1 MEPTRA
7 TPQPAKE
14 APTPTDVALVDA
26 ARAGDRRAFDE
37 LVRRHRPRVFAL
49 ALHVTHSA
57 ADADDVAQ
65 DTFARAFRRLH
76 RFEGRCRFT
85 TWLHRIALN
94 RAFSRIALAR
104 RRRAA
109 SLDDPRVAVDT
120 PPSPRHDPH
129 QACELRERQ
138 AELLDAL
145 NRLSPSL
152 RATLLLVAVDG
163 IDQREA
169 AVRLG
174 CRIGTIGWRL
184 HQARAE
190 LRARLATSRA
200 GRDER
205 AGPQPR
211 SDIGT

>member
-1 MEPTRA
+1 MEPTRPAPPAVTHGPPA
-7 TPQPAKE
+7 TDA
-14 APTPTDVALVDA
+14 ALVDA

-49 ALHVTHSA
+49 ALHLTRSA

-109 SLDDPRVAVDT
+109 SLDDPRVFVDT

-138 AELLDAL
+138 AALLDAL
-145 NRLSPSL
+145 ARLSPSL

-163 IDQREA
+163 VDQREA
-169 AVRLG
+169 ATRLG
-174 CRIGTIGWRL
+174 CRTGTIGWRL

-190 LRARLATSRA
+190 LRKTLDAPGPRA
-200 GRDER
+200 DQG
-205 AGPQPR
+205 AAPQPR
-211 SDIGT
+211 SDIAT